1 MNSRLNLQLRDFI
14 LDEISRDKIRIGP
27 TATLAEKKPITI
39 NMCDHNLKE
48 TICT

>member
-14 LDEISRDKIRIGP
+14 LDEISRDQIRIGP
-27 TATLAEKKPITI
+27 TATLAEKNHITLNI
-39 NMCDHNLKE
+39 CDHNLKE